1 MKIYDSDSRQ
11 QNSSIIFT
19 CRKVSQLHINV
30 EVSGVIHSSM
40 KNSFFFPFSYVC
52 HQNSQCHLSTYET
65 YKPRLMKA
73 PTNHRFLS
81 PSALKIYNFPPHFLP
96 HSYYLLSFQ
105 FQSYLSANAKQWLK
119 AIRCQAFTPILVGQ
133 ISTIG
138 ARREVGS
145 TSEARNE
152 EF

>member
-11 QNSSIIFT
+11 QHSSIIFT
-19 CRKVSQLHINV
+19 CRKVSQVHINV

-40 KNSFFFPFSYVC
+40 KNLFFFPFSYVC
-52 HQNSQCHLSTYET
+52 HQNSQYHLPTYET

-81 PSALKIYNFPPHFLP
+81 PSTLKNYNFPPHFLP

-105 FQSYLSANAKQWLK
+105 FQSYLSANARQGLK
-119 AIRCQAFTPILVGQ
+119 AIRCRAFTPILLGQ

-145 TSEARNE
+145 TS
-152 EF
+152 